1 MKIQIDIPG
10 IPAPGGSKRAFFR
23 PGMKRA
29 VIVDAAGERNKN
41 WRATCAL
48 AARQAYQGQPLQ
60 GPLQVSM
67 IFTMP
72 RPQGHYG
79 AKGLKASAP
88 NLHTK
93 RPDALKLARSTE
105 DALTGIVW
113 GDDAQTALL
122 TIEKR
127 YGDRTGAVVVVEVI
141 HPAHSQTGAEQ

>member
-1 MKIQIDIPG
+1 MKLTIDIPG

-23 PGMKRA
+23 PGMQRA

-41 WRATCAL
+41 WRAVCAM
-48 AARQAYQGQPLQ
+48 AAREAYQGAPLQ

-67 IFTMP
+67 VFTMP

-79 AKGLKASAP
+79 KSGLKASAP
-88 NLHTK
+88 HLHTK

-113 GDDAQTALL
+113 GDDSQTALL

-127 YGDRTGAVVVVEVI
+127 YGERTGAVVIVEQI
-141 HPAHSQTGAEQ
+141 TKDS